1 MSIHY
6 LNRTRPNRRF
16 TLQKQNVLLCL
27 LIVHILLIQ
36 PDTPGVLASEN
47 DDPLTKGNNIII
59 RLMLDFLYN
68 IRLILIPFKMN

>member
-1 MSIHY
+1 M
-6 LNRTRPNRRF
+6 
-16 TLQKQNVLLCL
+16 
-27 LIVHILLIQ
+27 HILLIQ

-68 IRLILIPFKMN
+68 IRLILIPFKMNW